1 MALFST
7 FWACSLISAYSFP
20 RDSVSLPQRGSI
32 YPTEG
37 VLEALFTGVR
47 GIGILGS
54 SLAGSWIKPRNTP
67 GSRPR
72 GARCAP
78 PRYPLV
84 TRMDRYARS
93 CILKVV
99 YVATG

>member
-47 GIGILGS
+47 GIVILGS
-54 SLAGSWIKPRNTP
+54 SPFGHSPKLNFRFTEFSEVQLQVAERFSVRRVMSS
-67 GSRPR
+67 SRSQPS
-72 GARCAP
+72 P
-78 PRYPLV
+78 
-84 TRMDRYARS
+84 T
-93 CILKVV
+93 KE
-99 YVATG
+99 